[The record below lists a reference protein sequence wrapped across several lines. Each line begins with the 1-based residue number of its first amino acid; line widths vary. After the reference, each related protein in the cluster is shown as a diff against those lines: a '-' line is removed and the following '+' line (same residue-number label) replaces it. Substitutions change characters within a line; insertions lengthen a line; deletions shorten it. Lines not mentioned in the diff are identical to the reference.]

1 MTGISPFVAGLG
13 GIVLAAGLTLFVDT
27 LVAVRRGTRSANLEY
42 GYPPAVV
49 AAVGLGLA
57 DRGVGW
63 PGWPVPACLLAG
75 FALFVLFALVIVAAG
90 RRRRN
95 RRCHSQCAIPGKR
108 GRGSRRRSAAGRRC
122 DQAGAAD
129 RARDLRPARPF
140 YSARPTYWSSP
151 GQVRLWPKAD
161 MHAT

>member
-63 PGWPVPACLLAG
+63 PGWPVCWPGWRFSSCSPSSSSPLAG
-75 FALFVLFALVIVAAG
+75 ADGTAGAIRKARSLEKGVAAADGVRSRGAGAIRLARRIVRGICDLHVRSIPPG
-90 RRRRN
+90 RRVLEL
-95 RRCHSQCAIPGKR
+95 AW
-108 GRGSRRRSAAGRRC
+108 AGLTLA
-122 DQAGAAD
+122 Q
-129 RARDLRPARPF
+129 
-140 YSARPTYWSSP
+140 S
-151 GQVRLWPKAD
+151 
-161 MHAT
+161 